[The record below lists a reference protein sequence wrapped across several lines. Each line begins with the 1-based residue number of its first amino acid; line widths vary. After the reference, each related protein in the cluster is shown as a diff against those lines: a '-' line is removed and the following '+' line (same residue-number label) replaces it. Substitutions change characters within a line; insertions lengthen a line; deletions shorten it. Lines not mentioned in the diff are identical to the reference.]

1 MCANYYLDAD
11 FASHLIRSLKEMR
24 KSNGLPFITNGITL
38 PFLAYAYKRLNCD
51 ESPITEEYIHKIIS
65 SIENAKDD
73 KFIYQH
79 CSEIDEDVI
88 ALETRMEDRLEEQGY
103 YARFSNSTMLYD
115 PDAFEKAP
123 SSKQLYD
130 RYSKVISN
138 NSFSRV
144 RKEYKYDWDVVSD
157 EDDNAINEIINDYR
171 KSNNKFKEYEKNI
184 NLTYIATTIIC

>member
-1 MCANYYLDAD
+1 MCANYYLDAN

-24 KSNGLPFITNGITL
+24 KPNGLPFITNGITL

-51 ESPITEEYIHKIIS
+51 DSPITEEYIHKIIS

-130 RYSKVISN
+130 RYNKVISN
-138 NSFSRV
+138 NTFSRV
-144 RKEYKYDWDVVSD
+144 WKKDEYNYSD
-157 EDDNAINEIINDYR
+157 IENIISCEDSE
-171 KSNNKFKEYEKNI
+171 F
-184 NLTYIATTIIC
+184 C